1 VFISGVTTTEK
12 KKTHPSAFC
21 ALESW
26 RWFPVF
32 SLWDNFV
39 FFLVERRYDPIFSK
53 SFSYFLSRIKEIGSD
68 ANFCPMFCGQDM

>member
-12 KKTHPSAFC
+12 KKPIHRHF
-21 ALESW
+21 ALW
-26 RWFPVF
+26 NRDVDFQF
-32 SLWDNFV
+32 FLLLDNFV